1 MEDLLVPLHLL
12 DFFSAIPSLIS
23 SPSIA
28 LEYYTM
34 TNLTVSSPSLAIRDD
49 ADDCGS
55 GGGADTFF
63 GLRIASIF
71 IILIGSMF
79 GAVFP
84 VIAMRYSKYVQVPKG
99 VFEFAKWFGS
109 GVIIAT
115 AFIHLLSPAIDEL
128 GSPCLAEGWSEY
140 PYALALCLLSIFSI
154 FIVELIAF
162 RWGTAKLAK
171 IGVSYDAHGHEAGAQ
186 GEKDVQD
193 LTRAA
198 EEAHAA
204 SKSSHSIHESETKQT
219 QAGVAVLDSP
229 ATQILG
235 VAILEFGVVLHSIL
249 VGLTLAV
256 DPDFKVLF
264 VVLVFHQTFEGLGVG
279 SRLAYM
285 QKHLPYEYRNVG
297 LWGALLYGITTPV
310 GIAAG
315 LGVRTTYNPDST
327 TASIVSG
334 VMDSLS
340 AGILIYTGMV
350 ELLAHEFLFS
360 REMQTSSNTRLARCV
375 CTMLL
380 GCGLMALLGKWA

>member
-1 MEDLLVPLHLL
+1 
-12 DFFSAIPSLIS
+12 
-23 SPSIA
+23 
-28 LEYYTM
+28 M
-34 TNLTVSSPSLAIRDD
+34 TVRTPSLAIRDD
-49 ADDCGS
+49 TDDCGS

-71 IILIGSMF
+71 IILVGSMF
-79 GAVFP
+79 GSLFP
-84 VIAMRYSKYVQVPKG
+84 VIAMRYSKYVKVPNG
-99 VFEFAKWFGS
+99 IFEFAKWFGS

-128 GSPCLAEGWSEY
+128 GSTCLSDAWQGY
-140 PYALALCLLSIFSI
+140 PYALALCLLSIFGI

-171 IGVSYDAHGHEAGAQ
+171 LGFVYDAHGHEAGAHAAPAPETLARDNIE
-186 GEKDVQD
+186 GEKDVRD
-193 LTRAA
+193 LSRVM
-198 EEAHAA
+198 EEARAG
-204 SKSSHSIHESETKQT
+204 SRSSRSVNREDESDLKETSR
-219 QAGVAVLDSP
+219 GNVAVLDSP
-229 ATQILG
+229 LTQILG
-235 VAILEFGVVLHSIL
+235 VAILEFGVVLHSVL

-285 QKHLPYEYRNVG
+285 QKHLPQAYRNVSVY
-297 LWGALLYGITTPV
+297 GALLYGITTPV

-360 REMQTSSNTRLARCV
+360 DEMRKSSNTRLARCV

>member
-1 MEDLLVPLHLL
+1 MTGLTVLNTRSLHL
-12 DFFSAIPSLIS
+12 
-23 SPSIA
+23 
-28 LEYYTM
+28 
-34 TNLTVSSPSLAIRDD
+34 RDD
-49 ADDCGS
+49 SDDCGS

-79 GAVFP
+79 GALFP
-84 VIAMRYSKYVQVPKG
+84 VISMRYSKYIHVPKG

-115 AFIHLLSPAIDEL
+115 AFIHLLSPATDEL
-128 GSPCLAEGWSEY
+128 GSSCLDGTGWNEY
-140 PYALALCLLSIFSI
+140 PYAFALCLLSIFGI
-154 FIVELIAF
+154 FIAELIAF
-162 RWGTAKLAK
+162 RWGTAKLAS
-171 IGVSYDAHGHEAGAQ
+171 IGVVYDAHGHEAGAHSVH
-186 GEKDVQD
+186 GPERIAPPVDSTLSGK
-193 LTRAA
+193 
-198 EEAHAA
+198 EEL
-204 SKSSHSIHESETKQT
+204 
-219 QAGVAVLDSP
+219 VLDNP
-229 ATQILG
+229 LTQILG

-264 VVLVFHQTFEGLGVG
+264 VVIVFHQTFEGLGVG

-285 QKHLPYEYRNVG
+285 QNHLPHAYRNVALYG
-297 LWGALLYGITTPV
+297 GLLYGITTPV

-360 REMQTSSNTRLARCV
+360 REMQTSSNLRLARCV